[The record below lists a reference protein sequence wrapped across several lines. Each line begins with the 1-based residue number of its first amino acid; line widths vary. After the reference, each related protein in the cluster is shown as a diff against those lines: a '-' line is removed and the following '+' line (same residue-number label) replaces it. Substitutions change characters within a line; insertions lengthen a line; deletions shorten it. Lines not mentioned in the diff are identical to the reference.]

1 VRGVDGV
8 QAGPRA
14 DLAGQQRIIETVKG
28 MLD

>member
-1 VRGVDGV
+1 VLNVTPI
-8 QAGPRA
+8 AA